1 MYNMY
6 MHMHMRMLLLIPYVN
21 RERQKHRESD
31 GCPSPIILPVLLL
44 PFFLIAG

>member
-6 MHMHMRMLLLIPYVN
+6 MHMHMRMLLLIHYVK
-21 RERQKHRESD
+21 REWQQHREL
-31 GCPSPIILPVLLL
+31 GWVPIAHYTVLLL